1 MTDPIPIA
9 ADQWEES
16 DSQHFLETNE
26 IFVPGRAE
34 QTSMLLGL
42 IPARKDEEFS
52 LVELAAGGGE
62 LAEAI
67 LEHFPRCYYLVLDG
81 STVMLEQLSQRLAR
95 FGDRVGVNR
104 FDIAARDWRTQLP
117 TKLRCVLS
125 SLCVHHLSGEGK
137 QHLFKDMAAVLE
149 PGGALLL
156 ADIIEPANQQI
167 ADLFAHQ
174 YDQIVREQ
182 SLAIS
187 GDLSG
192 YERFQQLKW
201 NYFLHDY
208 GTSDTIDHPSP
219 ISDQLRWLSESGF
232 SLVDCFWMRAGHAVY
247 GGYK

>member
-1 MTDPIPIA
+1 M
-9 ADQWEES
+9 ADQLPTSAGQWEES

-34 QTSMLLGL
+34 QTSTLLGL
-42 IPARKDEEFS
+42 IPARKDQDFS

-67 LEHFPRCYYLVLDG
+67 LEQFPNCRYLALDG
-81 STVMLEQLSQRLAR
+81 STMMLEQLSQRLAS
-95 FGDRVGVNR
+95 FGDRVEVSW
-104 FDIAARDWRTQLP
+104 FDIAAQDWRAQLP
-117 TKLRCVLS
+117 TDLRCILS

-137 QHLFKDMAAVLE
+137 RQLFKDMAAILE

-156 ADIIEPANQQI
+156 ADIIEPANRQV
-167 ADLFAHQ
+167 ANLFAHQ
-174 YDQIVREQ
+174 YDEIVREQ
-182 SLAIS
+182 SLAIR

-192 YERFQQLKW
+192 YERYKELKW

-208 GTSDTIDHPSP
+208 GTPDTFDQPSP
-219 ISDQLRWLSESGF
+219 LSDQVRWLSEAGF
-232 SLVDCFWMRAGHAVY
+232 SIVDCYWMRAGHAVY